1 MRVSENMYSC
11 IFYASVK
18 NIQCKKKIIVNVQIY
33 FSDFENSN

>member
-18 NIQCKKKIIVNVQIY
+18 NIQCKKKNNCECANL
-33 FSDFENSN
+33 FFRL